1 MIIQLE
7 SSKISIKNLFKESLV
22 ELKGF
27 EYKITLYV
35 LLSKVKGSDFIEYS
49 PVYFNSLTKT
59 VISNKYFLDQCFND
73 IIFKLENWI
82 WHGSGWIVEKIVS
95 QYLNISSYL
104 PLSGSSYCELPKKLS
119 NSMKGLINI
128 QITDQKCFLWCHIG
142 HLNVEEVRLSR
153 ITNKD
158 REIAKNLN
166 YNRAKFSVSKKRY
179 CKISVINKINISVF
193 SYKGKVAFLIYL
205 SDLSFDD
212 TLDLILVCNHDL
224 YIKDFNRLMF
234 NKTKHK
240 IKNGFVKVVY
250 NILVMKLF

>member
-1 MIIQLE
+1 MLWDESKIFKLLPFYNSYIERPKIKKLNNVQLLKELLFYDELSIIKNNTAFSGFLRDYKVEVIDKRDVIIQLE

-22 ELKGF
+22 QLKGF

-49 PVYFNSLTKT
+49 PVFNSLTKT

-128 QITDQKCFLWCHIG
+128 QITDQKCFF
-142 HLNVEEVRLSR
+142 V
-153 ITNKD
+153 
-158 REIAKNLN
+158 
-166 YNRAKFSVSKKRY
+166 VSYRTFK
-179 CKISVINKINISVF
+179 C
-193 SYKGKVAFLIYL
+193 
-205 SDLSFDD
+205 
-212 TLDLILVCNHDL
+212 
-224 YIKDFNRLMF
+224 
-234 NKTKHK
+234 
-240 IKNGFVKVVY
+240 
-250 NILVMKLF
+250 